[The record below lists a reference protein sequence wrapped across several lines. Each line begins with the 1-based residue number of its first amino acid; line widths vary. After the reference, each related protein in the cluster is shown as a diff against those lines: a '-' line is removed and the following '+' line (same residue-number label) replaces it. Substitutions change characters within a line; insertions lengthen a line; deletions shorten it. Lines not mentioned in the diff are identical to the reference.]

1 MLPCATSNEETALFD
16 DMIDSKIKAFQSGAG
31 DDKWMASL
39 PFQGFMCMVTDPVPC
54 AGDPC
59 YQQSV
64 DLFRDGVNATALHNC
79 MIRFDPGKYN
89 PAGASSNFA
98 DQQST
103 STNSVDHI
111 WEKAAVGGRLI
122 TALFEASH
130 QQAGSGGCSL
140 LSNGSKC
147 RKGSRT
153 TNHHRF
159 IYCNHYRKYDDSS
172 KVRKAIEMKKNKA
185 GQSEPRGPFRRMTFC
200 NNKKNSRP
208 KGQSMI
214 RRTTTFRP
222 LSLVDGT
229 CKVRTNNLS
238 VLY

>member
-1 MLPCATSNEETALFD
+1 
-16 DMIDSKIKAFQSGAG
+16 
-31 DDKWMASL
+31 MASL

-64 DLFRDGVNATALHNC
+64 DLFRDGVNATVLHNC
-79 MIRFDPGKYN
+79 MIRFDPGKFN
-89 PAGASSNFA
+89 PAGASAASNFA
-98 DQQST
+98 DQEQNT
-103 STNSVDHI
+103 TNTADLI

-153 TNHHRF
+153 TNHRY

-172 KVRKAIEMKKNKA
+172 KARKAIKMKKNKA

-229 CKVRTNNLS
+229 CKVRTTKLL
-238 VLY
+238 VLH